1 MNLVKLS
8 TEQLVVDIKDDY
20 ELSISTVP
28 NQESTTSLESNT
40 IQEEVPIS
48 PLLDDGEV
56 ESQMSMKM
64 QEQSWQSKKKMEV

>member
-1 MNLVKLS
+1 
-8 TEQLVVDIKDDY
+8 VDINDDY
-20 ELSISTVP
+20 ELSISTVQ
-28 NQESTTSLESNT
+28 NQESTTSSESNT